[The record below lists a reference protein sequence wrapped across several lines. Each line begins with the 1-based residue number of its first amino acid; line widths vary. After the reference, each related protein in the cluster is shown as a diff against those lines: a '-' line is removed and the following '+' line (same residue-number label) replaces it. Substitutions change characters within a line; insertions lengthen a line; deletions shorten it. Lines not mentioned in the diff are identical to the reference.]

1 MWQILTLIKN
11 NQNFSQN
18 IFDHLNFMGK
28 YNIYEWS
35 KLRMRKWVNPKQ
47 SLQITTSMIDDSV
60 LCMIVWSVSGVTND
74 WILELFDL
82 SNNSSLESLSHFGN
96 NLPKE
101 SRLWVC
107 EYIELS
113 KILLLNFTQL
123 KFRIN
128 IHTF

>member
-1 MWQILTLIKN
+1 
-11 NQNFSQN
+11 
-18 IFDHLNFMGK
+18 
-28 YNIYEWS
+28 
-35 KLRMRKWVNPKQ
+35 
-47 SLQITTSMIDDSV
+47 MIDDSV
-60 LCMIVWSVSGVTND
+60 LCMIVCSVSWVSND